1 MDFGTIGAFGTFGSE
16 MISGARRGFAVKA
29 NREMKEAG
37 FELRKIP
44 EKKCPYSEMAK
55 DGIIEYNDLIFVCD
69 YKHNAITLG
78 DMSDEKRVLKI
89 SLPSGGSLKVNVDN
103 IGDISKAAG
112 MFTPEDLEAIM
123 RAIHEYNHCTRKLN
137 EIEEEESETVEE
149 AAERNAETES
159 DTEPEYS
166 EESTIAYINS
176 FRTELYYKLINNET
190 ETKYRIGSQ
199 ELTLKEW
206 DKMISDFDEKQDYVR
221 EAMREEVKDRISDE
235 DREEMIRKLFE
246 DRDELLSVI

>member
-1 MDFGTIGAFGTFGSE
+1 MDFGTIGAYGVLGNKE
-16 MISGARRGFAVKA
+16 ISGARRKVAAKT
-29 NREMKEAG
+29 NKEMKEAG

-44 EKKCPYSEMAK
+44 KKKCPYSEMA
-55 DGIIEYNDLIFVCD
+55 
-69 YKHNAITLG
+69 
-78 DMSDEKRVLKI
+78 
-89 SLPSGGSLKVNVDN
+89 
-103 IGDISKAAG
+103 
-112 MFTPEDLEAIM
+112 
-123 RAIHEYNHCTRKLN
+123 
-137 EIEEEESETVEE
+137 SETVEE

-206 DKMISDFDEKQDYVR
+206 DKMISDFDEKQEYVR
-221 EAMREEVKDRISDE
+221 EAMREEVEGRMTDE
-235 DREEMIRKLFE
+235 EQEEMIRKLFE
-246 DRDELLSVI
+246 DRVQ

>member
-1 MDFGTIGAFGTFGSE
+1 M
-16 MISGARRGFAVKA
+16 
-29 NREMKEAG
+29 
-37 FELRKIP
+37 
-44 EKKCPYSEMAK
+44 
-55 DGIIEYNDLIFVCD
+55 
-69 YKHNAITLG
+69 
-78 DMSDEKRVLKI
+78 
-89 SLPSGGSLKVNVDN
+89 NVDN

-123 RAIHEYNHCTRKLN
+123 RAIHEYNHCTR
-137 EIEEEESETVEE
+137 
-149 AAERNAETES
+149 
-159 DTEPEYS
+159 
-166 EESTIAYINS
+166 
-176 FRTELYYKLINNET
+176 KLINNET